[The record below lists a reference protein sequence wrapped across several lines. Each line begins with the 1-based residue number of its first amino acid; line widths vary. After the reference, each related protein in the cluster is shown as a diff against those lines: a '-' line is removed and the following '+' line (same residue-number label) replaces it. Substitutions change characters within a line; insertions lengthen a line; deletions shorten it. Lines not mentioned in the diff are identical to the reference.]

1 MESRGQSV
9 LHILR
14 VALSSLIVTALM
26 LAFVILSDFKQRLEP
41 RMSGAEA
48 TRTAVV
54 FTGQFDRI
62 DAALA
67 LFEDRK
73 IDRLLI
79 SGVGPGSGLRPE
91 TLADQFNFSPRARA
105 ALLSG
110 EIRLSADPIDTFQNA
125 AEAACWLRSLPPQA
139 GVILVTSVSHMPRA
153 SITLERALP
162 RPFTVFRATPP
173 RTAIDDAALRI
184 EFGKF
189 VYSWVYSL
197 LPTARPPAPHLT
209 LCVAP

>member
-1 MESRGQSV
+1 MQ
-9 LHILR
+9 ILR
-14 VALSSLIVTALM
+14 TVLEGLVVTVLM
-26 LAFVILSDFKQRLEP
+26 LAIVIVADFQQRLEP
-41 RMSGAEA
+41 RMTGASA

-67 LFEDRK
+67 LFEEGQVDRM
-73 IDRLLI
+73 LI

-105 ALLSG
+105 ALGSG
-110 EIRLSADPIDTFQNA
+110 EIQLSADPVDTFQNA
-125 AEAACWLRSLPPQA
+125 AETACWLGNPAPLG

-162 RPFTVFRATPP
+162 AGTPIYRATPA
-173 RTAIDDAALRI
+173 RTAIDTAALRT

-189 VYSWVYSL
+189 VYSWLYSL
-197 LPTARPPAPHLT
+197 TPASRRPAPNLT
-209 LCVAP
+209 LCAAR